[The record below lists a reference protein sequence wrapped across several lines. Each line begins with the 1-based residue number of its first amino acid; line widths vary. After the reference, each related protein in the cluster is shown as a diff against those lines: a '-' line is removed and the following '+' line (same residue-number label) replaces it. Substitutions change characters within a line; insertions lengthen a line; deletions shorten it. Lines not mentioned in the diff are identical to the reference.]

1 MCDYRLVKISR
12 AVGET
17 ENLILLPREYFN
29 KLSDEVYLKVLVSDD
44 RLSLRLSKSY
54 YYYILSQLKR
64 LELIKDNA
72 IWFRAIIP
80 VIINEKGIEFDNS
93 VAYVDKNNNLLIFID
108 MKSSKYGCPE
118 CPVYTECVFG
128 LKRIANSI
136 GVKIGKIGDE
146 GRYSKLPAKLWD
158 SIANEILHKY
168 LRNLK
173 SIKIPA
179 FKDIAI

>member
-12 AVGET
+12 VVGEI

-29 KLSDEVYLKVLVSDD
+29 RLSDEVYLKVLVSDD
-44 RLSLRLSKSY
+44 RLSLHLSKSY

-72 IWFRAIIP
+72 ISFKAIIP
-80 VIINEKGIEFDNS
+80 VVINEKGIEFDNS
-93 VAYVDKNNNLLIFID
+93 IAYVDKNNNLLIFID
-108 MKSSKYGCPE
+108 MRSSKYGCPE

-136 GVKIGKIGDE
+136 G
-146 GRYSKLPAKLWD
+146 AKQ
-158 SIANEILHKY
+158 EK
-168 LRNLK
+168 
-173 SIKIPA
+173 
-179 FKDIAI
+179 